1 MTKPDAENFRKEAED
16 ILWRAVGSNAT
27 YERIAVKLQQFGVD
41 TPAILDVIQ
50 NLEQRSVN
58 RSRTAV

>member
-1 MTKPDAENFRKEAED
+1 MTKPDAENSQKETED

-27 YERIAVKLQQFGVD
+27 YKRIAVKLQQFGVD

-50 NLEQRSVN
+50 NLEQRSVK
-58 RSRTAV
+58 RLRTSL